1 MMMSSNHGYLLMNKL
16 FNTSFENG
24 LRVLLILNTLSPQS
38 VTVDRITAYD
48 FMSIYGAD
56 FGITDTNLH
65 GVNSFNFCELPAKRT
80 IISAG
85 IKEMALNGMIQV
97 NNTKNGFTYAIN
109 ETGKR
114 FVNSIDDEYSK
125 QYTDIIQKLNKI
137 YSAKTDLEITATINQ
152 TAVKSLRR

>member
-1 MMMSSNHGYLLMNKL
+1 MNRL

-24 LRVLLILNTLSPQS
+24 LRVLLILNTLSPKAI
-38 VTVDRITAYD
+38 TVDRIAAYD

-65 GVNSFNFCELPAKRT
+65 GINSFNFCELPTKRA

-109 ETGKR
+109 ETGKN
-114 FVNSIDDEYSK
+114 FVKSIDDEYSE
-125 QYTDIIQKLNKI
+125 QYAETIQKLNQK
-137 YSAKTDLEITATINQ
+137 YSAKTDFDITTLINK
-152 TAVKSLRR
+152 TAVNALRR

>member
-1 MMMSSNHGYLLMNKL
+1 M
-16 FNTSFENG
+16 
-24 LRVLLILNTLSPQS
+24 LILNTISPQS
-38 VTVDRITAYD
+38 ITVDRIAAYD
-48 FMSIYGAD
+48 FMSIYGSD

-80 IISAG
+80 IISSG

-109 ETGKR
+109 ETGKN
-114 FVNSIDDEYSK
+114 FVKSIDDAYSE
-125 QYTDIIQKLNKI
+125 QYTDIIQKLNKK
-137 YSAKTDLEITATINQ
+137 YSAKTDLEITTIINQ

>member
-1 MMMSSNHGYLLMNKL
+1 MNRL

-24 LRVLLILNTLSPQS
+24 LRVLLILNTLSPTA
-38 VTVDRITAYD
+38 VTVDRIAAYD

-65 GVNSFNFCELPAKRT
+65 GVNSFNFCELPTKRA

-85 IKEMALNGMIQV
+85 IKEMALNGMILV

-109 ETGKR
+109 ETGKS
-114 FVNSIDDEYSK
+114 FIKSIDDEYSE
-125 QYTDIIQKLNKI
+125 QYAETIQKLNQK
-137 YSAKTDLEITATINQ
+137 YSAKTDLEITTIINK
-152 TAVKSLRR
+152 TAVKALRR